1 MVVMYQPDIRSD
13 RDKKLG
19 FYNGGE
25 RNGMFYKSKER
36 QNSHD
41 KSGSDKQEQSSKC
54 ELSFNTPTRHLQPLL
69 TGSA

>member
-25 RNGMFYKSKER
+25 RNGRFYKSKER

-41 KSGSDKQEQSSKC
+41 KSGSDKQE
-54 ELSFNTPTRHLQPLL
+54 
-69 TGSA
+69 